1 MDHEA
6 ECQASILDQ
15 TRLSDSGKKSR
26 EQEKREERCVSLNV
40 GWKRISRHRVLQK
53 EVSLLSTTSTAY
65 MYHKFFIHSSVGH
78 LGCLHVL
85 GIVNSVAMNIG
96 TCVFFSYDFLRV

>member
-1 MDHEA
+1 ML
-6 ECQASILDQ
+6 CQS
-15 TRLSDSGKKSR
+15 
-26 EQEKREERCVSLNV
+26 ERV

>member
-1 MDHEA
+1 MPGLHL
-6 ECQASILDQ
+6 IQ
-15 TRLSDSGKKSR
+15 TRLADSGKKSR
-26 EQEKREERCVSLNV
+26 EQEEMEECCVSLNV

-65 MYHKFFIHSSVGH
+65 MYHNLFIHSSVGGH
-78 LGCLHVL
+78 LGCFHILA
-85 GIVNSVAMNIG
+85 IVDSVTMNVG

>member
-1 MDHEA
+1 M
-6 ECQASILDQ
+6 ASILDQ

-53 EVSLLSTTSTAY
+53 EVSLLSTMSTAY
-65 MYHKFFIHSSVGH
+65 MYHNFFIHSSVGGH
-78 LGCLHVL
+78 LGCFHILA
-85 GIVNSVAMNIG
+85 IVNSVAMNCA